1 MSGAHPSGIFIPDE
15 NSTPFSLDLL
25 QTSERLTIKVGS
37 WNQGGEAGEDLQ
49 LIKMKNK
56 GWLLKAKYRGSNP
69 QVIGDL
75 HFIWRYFR
83 ENNWRSLLGVDKYK
97 GGNIIFLYPP
107 RKEQGERNIKWLS

>member
-49 LIKMKNK
+49 LIKLKNG
-56 GWLLKAKYRGSNP
+56 GWLLKVKYQALMKKLIILKAR
-69 QVIGDL
+69 Q
-75 HFIWRYFR
+75 
-83 ENNWRSLLGVDKYK
+83 KY
-97 GGNIIFLYPP
+97 
-107 RKEQGERNIKWLS
+107 